1 MPAQAST
8 CTYTHHMHMH
18 LRAHVAMRHRRSA
31 GARRNCASSGPWRAS
46 QTLYAGPEYAAA
58 RIKYANDV
66 LKTCC
71 IEIDAEGKLNGCRAQ
86 VRS

>member
-1 MPAQAST
+1 MHTCRRPQRRHAPQAVGRREKA
-8 CTYTHHMHMH
+8 
-18 LRAHVAMRHRRSA
+18 LREQRAVARES
-31 GARRNCASSGPWRAS
+31 
-46 QTLYAGPEYAAA
+46 LYSGPEYAAA

-86 VRS
+86 ARSRSSI